1 MRLGPDPSL
10 LIFDDGRQ
18 VDCLADAPG
27 PRALGGQGHYGFGL
41 CQTMKPISVLP
52 AVLLRPAPE

>member
-18 VDCLADAPG
+18 VDCLADVSS
-27 PRALGGQGHYGFGL
+27 PRAIAGQGN
-41 CQTMKPISVLP
+41 
-52 AVLLRPAPE
+52 